1 MKAEKSSVCQFLAL
15 SFRSRVNRKKKLK
28 KVFIQGEKKSSKMSS
43 NETFIDTSLDWLSTM
58 ANQFMQ
64 LIFCLLAVISFARFI
79 SYMLARRPIV
89 EVEVAVEEKPV
100 EVIASKIEE
109 VKKEEEKQGG
119 WESQSFFDNPQK
131 PHLEVTQKNIKQKLK
146 IPRRKCMSVG
156 PVMLTPHSQIIR
168 KLNVEER
175 EERYRYDILPINTI
189 QTPPTPTSSSS
200 GSAAIV
206 AIIGDD
212 DKIIDGSCM

>member
-1 MKAEKSSVCQFLAL
+1 ML
-15 SFRSRVNRKKKLK
+15 
-28 KVFIQGEKKSSKMSS
+28 S
-43 NETFIDTSLDWLSTM
+43 NETFIDTSLDLLSTM
-58 ANQFMQ
+58 ANQVMQ

-79 SYMLARRPIV
+79 SFLIARRPIV
-89 EVEVAVEEKPV
+89 ELEVEKVEEKPV
-100 EVIASKIEE
+100 EVVEEVIE
-109 VKKEEEKQGG
+109 VKKEEEEKHSSG
-119 WESQSFFDNPQK
+119 WDSESFFDHPQK

-175 EERYRYDILPINTI
+175 EERYRYDILPINT
-189 QTPPTPTSSSS
+189 PPTPTSSS
-200 GSAAIV
+200 GAAII

-212 DKIIDGSCM
+212 NKIIDGSCM

>member
-1 MKAEKSSVCQFLAL
+1 MQ
-15 SFRSRVNRKKKLK
+15 
-28 KVFIQGEKKSSKMSS
+28 S
-43 NETFIDTSLDWLSTM
+43 NETFIDTSLDLLSTM
-58 ANQFMQ
+58 ANELMQ
-64 LIFCLLAVISFARFI
+64 LIFCLLAVITFARFI
-79 SYMLARRPIV
+79 SFLIARRPIV
-89 EVEVAVEEKPV
+89 ELEVEKVEEKPV
-100 EVIASKIEE
+100 EVVESKVEVIE
-109 VKKEEEKQGG
+109 VKKQEEEKPNTG
-119 WESQSFFDNPQK
+119 WDSEFFFDHPQK

-175 EERYRYDILPINTI
+175 EERYRYDILPINT
-189 QTPPTPTSSSS
+189 PPTPTSSS
-200 GSAAIV
+200 GAAIV